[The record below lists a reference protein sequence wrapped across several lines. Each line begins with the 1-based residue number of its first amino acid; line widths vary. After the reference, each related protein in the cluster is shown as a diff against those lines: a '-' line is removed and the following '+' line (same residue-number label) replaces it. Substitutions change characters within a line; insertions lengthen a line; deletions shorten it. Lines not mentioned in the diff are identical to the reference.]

1 MAAPYP
7 RTGTGIV
14 HTATAPGTIRG
25 ILVANT
31 DASVTSVVFDASTDA
46 SGDVLAT
53 ISVLA
58 SDSKYID
65 FTDINGI
72 PFESGVYATVTGGAA
87 AITVYI

>member
-14 HTATAPGTIRG
+14 HTAAAASKIQA

-31 DASVTSVVFDASTDA
+31 NAQVTSVVFDDSTDG
-46 SGDVLAT
+46 SGGVLAT

-65 FTDINGI
+65 FSDIGGI
-72 PFESGVYATVTGGAA
+72 PFEAGVYATVTGGAA
-87 AITVYI
+87 AITVYV